1 MSNTPLTPRNRQ
13 EEWYQE
19 IIDTIGG
26 GGSGSSLPEVTSAD
40 NGKVLEVVNGEWSKS
55 PDQIP
60 ITGREVENTL
70 YTETLGEM
78 VEFDFT
84 LPFVGTTQTALG
96 IEAVGMTADIA
107 ETIDGDASAYPAP
120 MRYTYSIGDYVAQNS
135 SDASEFS
142 PVIGDDGKYYFVA
155 ENPDGSKRTVFYGA
169 SGSVVKIYKTA
180 LEFPDNVIN
189 MYDPDDPHGD
199 ETYYPS
205 YASYDE
211 TYGVVIDETF
221 DGSALYK
228 RLIFGQPI
236 WVRYCNVEDD
246 VTYFR
251 PQTEFAMFE
260 YDGGNY
266 PSFNTSDDFFIITN
280 YGQLDSQSDDDSDDS
295 EESGGNDDQIPLHPN
310 PTM

>member
-1 MSNTPLTPRNRQ
+1 MSLTPVNRQ

-78 VEFDFT
+78 VEFEQTSPILGT
-84 LPFVGTTQTALG
+84 LTFLG
-96 IEAVGMTADIA
+96 IEAVGMTADICS
-107 ETIDGDASAYPAP
+107 EIYDDTTYVEDPPP
-120 MRYTYSIGDYVAQNS
+120 MKYTYRIGETVAPDYSVAEQFN
-135 SDASEFS
+135 
-142 PVIGDDGKYYFVA
+142 PMLGDDGKYYFAA
-155 ENPDGSKRTVFYGA
+155 EGEGGQSHSVFYGA
-169 SGSVVKIYKTA
+169 SGEIVKIYKTS

-211 TYGVVIDETF
+211 THGVVIDETF

-236 WVRYCNVEDD
+236 WVRYCNVEYD

-251 PQTEFAMFE
+251 PQTEFAMVE
-260 YDGGNY
+260 YDGDNY
-266 PSFNTSDDFFIITN
+266 PSFNTSDDSFIITN